1 MPWVLKLD
9 KGDFVG
15 RFAAELVQE
24 GGLRE
29 RLVGFTMPPRT
40 LPAEGAQVVVDGRS
54 AGRVTSARVSER
66 LGRTIGLAWVGPE
79 VAHDEAEIAIRVD
92 GRDHEQL
99 EAALTPDPAGTRP
112 RVVVAEVEAK

>member
-24 GGLRE
+24 RGVRE
-29 RLVGFTMPPRT
+29 RLVGFTMPSAT
-40 LPAEGAQVVVDGRS
+40 LPEEGAQIVARGRP

-66 LGRTIGLAWVGPE
+66 VGCTIGLAWVDPGQARE
-79 VAHDEAEIAIRVD
+79 GAEIAIRVGSED
-92 GRDHEQL
+92 ATARVTL
-99 EAALTPDPAGTRP
+99 EPFYDPAGERL
-112 RVVVAEVEAK
+112 RA